1 MAEIL
6 KLNFGQKYDASQGF
20 NLIRLDSDDID
31 PIDEPIFKCVEHS
44 FKRKDTNNCFIS
56 DSRILWISDGQ
67 LYNWVAH
74 VFHAAGEHNRKSI

>member
-31 PIDEPIFKCVEHS
+31 RIDELIFKCV
-44 FKRKDTNNCFIS
+44 
-56 DSRILWISDGQ
+56 
-67 LYNWVAH
+67 
-74 VFHAAGEHNRKSI
+74 